1 MNVNSGDGF
10 DQLLTQELQRAA
22 GTLEGPNA
30 SAGQSLYHAVFT
42 SGGTAVSVFS
52 SITAAVTTKAAIA
65 ATAATIVV
73 GGAAAGTLASGS
85 ANPTNWG
92 SSVSKMVETC
102 KSTVRSDSGS
112 TTGGTTG
119 ATTTAGATNTA
130 PKNVGQCVSAFAK
143 THGAKKRALHAQEKA
158 QDEAGKPADRSKHH
172 GKGQTGDAA
181 DQPEGSDQA
190 DSSAKPETAGQGH
203 GRDASHQ
210 GGPPSFAG
218 PHR

>member
-52 SITAAVTTKAAIA
+52 SVTAAVTTKAVIA

-73 GGAAAGTLASGS
+73 GGVATGTVASGS

-92 SSVSKMVETC
+92 SSVVKMVEQC
-102 KSTVRSDSGS
+102 KDTVRGEAGS
-112 TTGGTTG
+112 TTGGTAG

-143 THGAKKRALHAQEKA
+143 THGATKRALHAQDKA
-158 QDEAGKPADRSKHH
+158 SKPAHQPKHH
-172 GKGQTGDAA
+172 GKGQAGDAVE
-181 DQPEGSDQA
+181 QPTDSDQA
-190 DSSAKPETAGQGH
+190 DSSAKPESATGKGH
-203 GRDASHQ
+203 GKDGSHPD
-210 GGPPSFAG
+210 GPPSFAQ